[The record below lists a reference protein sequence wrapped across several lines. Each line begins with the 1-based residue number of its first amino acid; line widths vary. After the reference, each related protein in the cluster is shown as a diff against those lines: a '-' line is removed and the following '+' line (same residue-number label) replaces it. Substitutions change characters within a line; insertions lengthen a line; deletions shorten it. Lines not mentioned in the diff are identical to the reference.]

1 LAASKKVL
9 LHSLKL
15 IAELFGL
22 VANEKD
28 LYNSFKSQI
37 QRLVKLIA
45 VLPTDIGKSS
55 ELKKTLK
62 LTVNESHSD
71 FKYFKLHLNFAFADV
86 EKPRDK
92 FESCVA
98 IIKDLDSR
106 NFARLLTLDE
116 VKDKQTL
123 QRITS
128 HFSAKLLHRVQKT
141 IRDNNDNSF
150 DKEFPAEGNKEE
162 RVAAELVMQITKKF

>member
-1 LAASKKVL
+1 ML
-9 LHSLKL
+9 LDSLKL
-15 IAELFGL
+15 ITELFGL
-22 VANEKD
+22 IARQNG
-28 LYNSFKSQI
+28 LHNSFKSQI
-37 QRLVKLIA
+37 HRLVKLIA

-62 LTVNESHSD
+62 LTVKESHPD
-71 FKYFKLHLNFAFADV
+71 FKYFKLHLNVAFADI

-123 QRITS
+123 QKNRHCRS
-128 HFSAKLLHRVQKT
+128 
-141 IRDNNDNSF
+141 
-150 DKEFPAEGNKEE
+150 
-162 RVAAELVMQITKKF
+162 

>member
-1 LAASKKVL
+1 MI
-9 LHSLKL
+9 LHSLEL

-28 LYNSFKSQI
+28 LHYSFKSQI
-37 QRLVKLIA
+37 HRLIKLIA
-45 VLPTDIGKSS
+45 VLPPDIGKSS

-62 LTVNESHSD
+62 LAVNESHPD
-71 FKYFKLHLNFAFADV
+71 FKYFKLHLNVAFADV

-92 FESCVA
+92 FEACVA

-106 NFARLLTLDE
+106 NFARLLALDE

-123 QRITS
+123 LTITS
-128 HFSAKLLHRVQKT
+128 HFSAKLLHRV
-141 IRDNNDNSF
+141 
-150 DKEFPAEGNKEE
+150 
-162 RVAAELVMQITKKF
+162 